1 MGPQN
6 DSVMDR
12 LEARF
17 QRWALRRA
25 AHPVARAT
33 LGWRN
38 LYILPTWFGMVFAL
52 LLAVLLLAALN
63 YGANM
68 LFAMT
73 FWLGAFF
80 LLAMHRTHRNLLGLE
95 MAIQVPREVFCGE
108 TLQWPVVLSH
118 ASTRPRYSI
127 DLGWSRRPLV
137 ATHLEG
143 PSGVMML
150 PQPTPHRGVLA
161 CPPVVVSSSHPF
173 GLFRVWAHV
182 YLAQQ
187 AVVYPAPISCAIQQA
202 SSAKSEEEHEGDLSA
217 ETEPGNE
224 LSGVRPYQRGD
235 AMGRIAWKRSAGRED
250 LVSKMTDGAAA
261 PGTMILSLEALPMAD
276 LETRLSWLCAMVLSC
291 EEQGMGYALLLG
303 KTSIAAGSGM
313 RHCRECLLALAC
325 FQP

>member
-1 MGPQN
+1 
-6 DSVMDR
+6 MDR

-17 QRWALRRA
+17 QRWALRRTA
-25 AHPVARAT
+25 QPVT
-33 LGWRN
+33 KTMLGWRN

-95 MAIQVPREVFCGE
+95 MAIQVPQEVFCGE

-118 ASTRPRYSI
+118 ESARPRYSI
-127 DLGWSRRPLV
+127 DLGWTRRPLV
-137 ATHLEG
+137 ATHLETR
-143 PSGVMML
+143 SGRALL
-150 PQPTPHRGVLA
+150 PMRASHRGLLA
-161 CPPVVVSSSHPF
+161 CPPAVISSTHPF

-182 YLAQQ
+182 SLAQQ
-187 AVVYPAPISCAIQQA
+187 AVVYPLPIACPTRQWATAMNDQ
-202 SSAKSEEEHEGDLSA
+202 EGALTAATVS
-217 ETEPGNE
+217 GNE
-224 LSGVRPYQRGD
+224 LEGVRPYQRGD
-235 AMGRIAWKRSAGRED
+235 ARGRIAWKRSAGREA
-250 LVSKMTDGAAA
+250 LVSKMMGGSEAA
-261 PGTMILSLEALPMAD
+261 GTVILSLEALPMAD

-291 EEQGMGYALLLG
+291 EEQGMDYALLLG
-303 KTSIAAGSGM
+303 KTSIAPGSGA

-325 FQP
+325 FRP